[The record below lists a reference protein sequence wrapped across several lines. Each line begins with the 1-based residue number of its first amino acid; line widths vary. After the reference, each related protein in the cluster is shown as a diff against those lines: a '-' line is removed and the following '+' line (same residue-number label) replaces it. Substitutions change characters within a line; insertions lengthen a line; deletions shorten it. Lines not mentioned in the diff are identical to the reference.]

1 MLLQEDLLGS
11 WNEESNLSIVI
22 VRHPM
27 SRLASVYYQKFIE
40 LSNNK
45 AWANVGINIIT
56 TFRTYI
62 LILGLLFQIISHII
76 AKFRP
81 ADGVGPP
88 DQPTPTEF
96 LRCQHLNT

>member
-1 MLLQEDLLGS
+1 MLQEDLLGS

-45 AWANVGINIIT
+45 AWANVGIIT
-56 TFRTYI
+56 
-62 LILGLLFQIISHII
+62 
-76 AKFRP
+76 
-81 ADGVGPP
+81 
-88 DQPTPTEF
+88 
-96 LRCQHLNT
+96 